1 MAKSSGYTE
10 ATLALSMTAKQPPS
24 YDGKVSWFRY
34 EELVDDW
41 VTITTVEAPKRGP
54 LLKSRLTGDAY
65 MYKAVLQNDLLQDPD
80 EGVNYFKNTLQKYF
94 LKGATNVYLY
104 RLLSFFN
111 QRRQNQEFLIF
122 TSKFEILLMRLKAAW
137 MDLMPVYTA
146 QSPSFRQSV
155 QDANNRTIA
164 RHQQAAGT
172 RAPPPV
178 LLNEDDPT
186 VLRQYI
192 TGMQDRQRDAFPF
205 GDNLIARFFIIQSEL
220 SDQQRERLTSA
231 LSLRNISLANY
242 SYEMLKT
249 HYHELFITTRTS
261 IQDPST
267 RPQGGNRSN
276 TFFILE
282 QGEYEGEEGF
292 WVEDEEGLE
301 GFMSNNDEETFWV
314 LEENDAFIA
323 RKVSGRNFR
332 FKKRKGKGQSGN
344 KKGVTNEVALN
355 HFEKAVLAGRPI
367 GPMKTMIPTTRHIVE
382 KAKERREIKDNP
394 NSNIPM
400 METKVIHPMRMA
412 KEKADMTKANP
423 KRSQP
428 SQRSRRSI
436 LPRSKLLNSKSLP
449 MPVGQTKI
457 GINHGHGTNKAGTH
471 PMRHPAQDKHSW
483 HSMTHISSMRKKP
496 STGS

>member
-1 MAKSSGYTE
+1 M
-10 ATLALSMTAKQPPS
+10 
-24 YDGKVSWFRY
+24 
-34 EELVDDW
+34 
-41 VTITTVEAPKRGP
+41 
-54 LLKSRLTGDAY
+54 
-65 MYKAVLQNDLLQDPD
+65 QDPD
-80 EGVNYFKNTLQKYF
+80 EGVNYFKNTLKKYF

-111 QRRQNQEFLIF
+111 HRWQNQEFLIF

-137 MDLMPVYTA
+137 MDLMPVFTA

-155 QDANNRTIA
+155 QDANARTIA
-164 RHQQAAGT
+164 RHRQAAGV
-172 RAPPPV
+172 REPPPV
-178 LLNEDDPT
+178 LLNEEDPT
-186 VLRQYI
+186 VLRQCI

-205 GDNLIARFFIIQSEL
+205 GDNLIAQFFIIQSEL

-231 LSLRNISLANY
+231 MSLRNISLENY

-261 IQDPST
+261 IQDPSI
-267 RPQGGNRSN
+267 RPKGNNRSN
-276 TFFILE
+276 TFFIIE

-332 FKKRKGKGQSGN
+332 FKKRKGKGTSGN
-344 KKGVTNEVALN
+344 KKGSHQRGGFKPFRKSGSGGKANMANENYDPYDQA
-355 HFEKAVLAGRPI
+355 FWGKG
-367 GPMKTMIPTTRHIVE
+367 
-382 KAKERREIKDNP
+382 KERRERKEHQ

-400 METKVIHPMRMA
+400 METKVIHLMRMA
-412 KEKADMTKANP
+412 KERADMTKENP
-423 KRSQP
+423 RRSQP
-428 SQRSRRSI
+428 PQKRRRSSPPSSR
-436 LPRSKLLNSKSLP
+436 LHHPESLP

-471 PMRHPAQDKHSW
+471 PMRHPVQDK
-483 HSMTHISSMRKKP
+483 R
-496 STGS
+496 